1 MNSLSRE
8 NRHYF
13 MGIAIIAVFLHHL
26 CIRSQDAWGFCGFPF
41 LPFLNGNIGVDL
53 FLFASAYGCCFSW
66 ENNKIWKYCKNRL
79 LRIYPQYILF
89 LLIVLTLFL
98 KPHFFEGLRI
108 FVLSLLGLSAFN
120 CFNVYVEWYVP
131 ALLIMYFVIVPIAMC
146 IKNKKVLMW
155 CIVLLLF
162 ACNIFSRAIDPAFA
176 WRLPIIGMGI
186 YAYLCH
192 GDKDSMMLF
201 FPSMALLSICTN
213 NAVLAH
219 SMIIPLVMLCFSFV
233 DLKQLP
239 LCSVFT
245 FIGNYSFS
253 VFLAQTITTQ
263 FFMFSFFWRDKY
275 VSFAIVILLTTVLSF
290 IFAGFQWL
298 FDRIALKG
306 SQVSR

>member
-1 MNSLSRE
+1 
-8 NRHYF
+8 
-13 MGIAIIAVFLHHL
+13 
-26 CIRSQDAWGFCGFPF
+26 
-41 LPFLNGNIGVDL
+41 
-53 FLFASAYGCCFSW
+53 
-66 ENNKIWKYCKNRL
+66 
-79 LRIYPQYILF
+79 
-89 LLIVLTLFL
+89 
-98 KPHFFEGLRI
+98 
-108 FVLSLLGLSAFN
+108 
-120 CFNVYVEWYVP
+120 
-131 ALLIMYFVIVPIAMC
+131 
-146 IKNKKVLMW
+146 MW

-162 ACNIFSRAIDPAFA
+162 ACNIFSRVIDPAFA

-233 DLKQLP
+233 DLKRLP

-245 FIGNYSFS
+245 FIGKYSFS

-306 SQVSR
+306 AQVYR